1 MQHLSR
7 SRALGVIAAGA
18 AMLPRMA
25 AAQSAPVPLRVGSVA
40 ADTYAG
46 GYYALD
52 LGLFDK
58 AGLSVEITPFANG
71 AAMAAAAAGGSID
84 VGIGDA
90 TELANGISRG
100 IPFVLIAGGGVYA
113 SAAPTTTLCVAK
125 TSTFAKASDLE
136 GQTVGVVSLVS
147 LMSAGVKSWLTQNG
161 ADITKIKFVEMPF
174 PQMPGAL
181 SRGALQAATLSE
193 PIMSDALAADA
204 KIFGKP
210 YDAIAK
216 QFYISDWFT
225 TRDWLA
231 KNPDIAKRFVGAIY
245 DAARWANTHHDESAA
260 ILSKYTKIDVDRIKR
275 MNRSGYATD
284 LKSAMIQ
291 PVLDTAFKYKAL
303 GTQTAA
309 PTMIAKGF

>member
-1 MQHLSR
+1 MQLLSR

-18 AMLPRMA
+18 ALLPRTA
-25 AAQSAPVPLRVGSVA
+25 SAQSAPVPLRVGSVA

-71 AAMAAAAAGGSID
+71 AAMAAAAAGSSID

-100 IPFVLIAGGGVYA
+100 LPFVLLAGGGVY
-113 SAAPTTTLCVAK
+113 STTSPTTTLCVAK
-125 TSTFAKASDLE
+125 TSTIAKAADLE
-136 GQTVGVVSLVS
+136 GQTVAVVSLVS

-181 SRGALQAATLSE
+181 SRGVLQAATLSE

-216 QFYISDWFT
+216 QFNISDWFT
-225 TRDWLA
+225 TRDWLV
-231 KNPDIAKRFVGAIY
+231 KNPDVAKRFVGAIY
-245 DAARWANTHHDESAA
+245 DAARWANTHHDDSAA
-260 ILSKYTKIDVDRIKR
+260 ILAKYTKIDVDRIRR

-284 LKSAMIQ
+284 LKASMVQ

-303 GTQTAA
+303 GTATVA
-309 PTMIAKGF
+309 TSMIAKGF

>member
-7 SRALGVIAAGA
+7 SRALGVIAAGT
-18 AMLPRMA
+18 AMLPGMA
-25 AAQSAPVPLRVGSVA
+25 AAQSAPAAVRMGSVP

-58 AGLSVEITPFANG
+58 AGLGVEITPFTNG

-100 IPFVLIAGGGVYA
+100 LPFVLIAGGGVYS

-125 TSTFAKASDLE
+125 SSTIARAPDLE
-136 GQTVGVVSLVS
+136 GKTVGVVSLVS

-161 ADITKIKFVEMPF
+161 ADVTKIQFVEMPF

-181 SRGALQAATLSE
+181 SRGALAAATLSE
-193 PIMSDALAADA
+193 PIMSDALAGDA
-204 KIFGKP
+204 KILGKP

-216 QFYISDWFT
+216 QFNISDWFT

-231 KNPDIAKRFVGAIY
+231 KNPDVAKRFVGAIY
-245 DAARWANTHHDESAA
+245 DAARWANAHHDDSAT
-260 ILSKYTKIDVDRIKR
+260 ILAKYTKIDVDRIRR

-284 LKSAMIQ
+284 LKASMVQ

-303 GTQTAA
+303 GTATQASS
-309 PTMIAKGF
+309 MIAKGF